1 VKYRMDSVRGPAA
14 RAIVCLTLAA
24 PALAQG
30 PDGAAAENGPPR
42 TAAAPSEVQEVVVTG
57 YRKSLE
63 DATSAKRESITF
75 SDSVFAEDIGKF
87 PDLNIAESLN
97 RVPGVQLTR
106 DANGDGLN
114 VSIRGLG
121 TSFTKVTLNNA
132 EIAVASSGRIDAQN
146 QNREIDLVLFPTE
159 LFTRLDVYKT
169 PTADMIEGGAAG
181 IVNMRS
187 ARPFDNPGAHFTYQV
202 QGQYG
207 ENGHNVSPRG
217 AALASWT
224 NDTFGVLAGI
234 AAVSQ
239 QSTVTGYETIG
250 WTNPTV
256 TYGMCGTSPPA
267 GTTSFAGAA
276 PTCNTT
282 GGNGWG
288 FPGVPSNSTSNGI
301 GVVPAG
307 VGNGLTAG
315 TPIDAAFLLAH
326 NPGLTLNQISNA
338 IIPRLGRNAYID
350 GVRNRVAEIL
360 SFEYRPDEH
369 LQFYVDGMFAK
380 SNRNFNR
387 LDMDLVGRSGGLI
400 PLNEK
405 VDANDVVT
413 SATFAN
419 AQWFL
424 EDRPY
429 KEDVKF
435 LNVNPGLHWEPN
447 SILAVDAQVNM
458 NRSTYQNLTPTVLI
472 NTPLGQGITLNYSN
486 AGQPFPNT
494 VAANVN
500 LNDPNAGWT
509 WAGGRVNIQGE
520 KRDTSAKG
528 AHLDVKLGKDDLNA
542 RVGAAFDDV
551 QRTILG
557 LDNSA
562 AWQQAV
568 CGGNGTY
575 NPPPAAQPPCTGGA
589 GSLIPQSA
597 LAGYITPGPGGFIQV
612 DTNRLFADSNFYQFA
627 GSAPIGQS
635 AATGASSG
643 GIREKTYGTFVE
655 LNTVQDLFGH
665 QFRGNAG
672 LRYIKTIQTV
682 SGPYIL
688 GGVTQPGVWQN
699 LITDYNKALPS
710 LNLSFNVL
718 NNVVTRF
725 SASKSITRPNPS
737 NMLPSTTFTDQSGS
751 TAKSG
756 NAALRPYFSN
766 NLDIG
771 GEWYTGAEGYVSLDL
786 FQKKLTG
793 FTVNGITVV
802 PFNSLNIPFSTLSL
816 AQQTGVNSRGGPDA
830 ATVNLQQQI
839 NATGELKIQGVEA
852 NWVQPLG
859 RLWDPLDGFGFTV
872 NYTHV
877 KQTADGAGVPA
888 QAFGISPNTY
898 NATIYFEKYNASIRF
913 SYVWNAAQILDGF
926 NQQGIPL
933 AELFTD
939 AYGQLDMS
947 ASYTLDFLPTKP
959 AITLN
964 AINITDEKQRSTF
977 QFANATNYYYD
988 PGYQILLGIR
998 GKF

>member
-1 VKYRMDSVRGPAA
+1 VKYGMDRARGLGVLALVGCALMNGASVFAQG
-14 RAIVCLTLAA
+14 
-24 PALAQG
+24 QG
-30 PDGAAAENGPPR
+30 PDVAAENGPPHS
-42 TAAAPSEVQEVVVTG
+42 AAAASDVQEVVVTG

-97 RVPGVQLTR
+97 RIPGIQLTR

-187 ARPFDNPGAHFTYQV
+187 ARPFDNPGTHFTYQL
-202 QGQYG
+202 QEQYG
-207 ENGHNVSPRG
+207 ENGHNLSPRG

-250 WTNPTV
+250 YTNPTI
-256 TYGMCGTSPPA
+256 TYGMCGTTPP
-267 GTTSFAGAA
+267 GQSFAGAA

-288 FPGVPSNSTSNGI
+288 FPGVPSTPTSNGI

-307 VGNGLTAG
+307 VGNGLTPGA
-315 TPIDAAFLLAH
+315 PIDATFLLSH
-326 NPGLTLNQISNA
+326 NPGLTLNQISNG

-350 GVRNRVAEIL
+350 GTRNRVAEIL

-405 VDANDVVT
+405 VDANNVVT

-435 LNVNPGLHWEPN
+435 LNLNPGMHWEPN

-472 NTPLGQGITLNYSN
+472 NTPLGQGITLDYSN
-486 AGQPFPNT
+486 AGKPFPNT
-494 VAANVN
+494 VNANVD
-500 LNDPNAGWT
+500 LNDPGIGWT
-509 WAGGRVNIQGE
+509 WTGGRVNIQGE

-528 AHLDVKLGKDDLNA
+528 AHLDIKIGKPELNA
-542 RVGAAFDDV
+542 RVGGAFDDV

-575 NPPPAAQPPCTGGA
+575 NAPPAPQPACNGGP

-597 LAGYITPGPGGFIQV
+597 LASYINPGPGGFIQV
-612 DTNRLFADSNFYQFA
+612 DTNRLFADSNFWQYA
-627 GSAPIGQS
+627 GAAPIGQA

-643 GIREKTYGTFVE
+643 GLREKTYGAFVE
-655 LNTVQDLFGH
+655 FNTVHDLFGH
-665 QFRGNAG
+665 EFRGNAG
-672 LRYIKTIQTV
+672 LRFIKTIQTI
-682 SGPYIL
+682 SGPYIF
-688 GGVTQPGVWQN
+688 GGVTQPGPWQN
-699 LITDYNKALPS
+699 LISDYNKALPT
-710 LNLSFNVL
+710 LNLSYNARD
-718 NNVVTRF
+718 NVVVRF

-737 NMLPSTTFTDQSGS
+737 VMLPATTFTDQSAS
-751 TAKSG
+751 TANRG
-756 NAALRPYFSN
+756 NPDLRPYFSN
-766 NLDIG
+766 NLDLG
-771 GEWYTGAEGYVSLDL
+771 GEWYTGAEGYVGVDL
-786 FQKKLTG
+786 FQKKITG
-793 FTVNGITVV
+793 FTVNGIEQV
-802 PFNSLNIPFSTLSL
+802 PFNSLNVPFSTLTL
-816 AQQTGVNSRGGPDA
+816 AQQTGVNGRGGPDA
-830 ATVNLQQQI
+830 ATVNIQEQV
-839 NATGELKIQGVEA
+839 NAGQLKIQGVEA

-877 KQTADGAGVPA
+877 KQTSDNPA
-888 QAFGISPNTY
+888 VQAFGVSPNTY
-898 NATIYFEKYNASIRF
+898 NATVYFEKYNASIRF
-913 SYVWNAAQILDGF
+913 SYVWNAAQIAAGF
-926 NQQGIPL
+926 NQQGIPA

-947 ASYTLDFLPTKP
+947 ASYTFDFLPTKP
-959 AITLN
+959 ALTLN